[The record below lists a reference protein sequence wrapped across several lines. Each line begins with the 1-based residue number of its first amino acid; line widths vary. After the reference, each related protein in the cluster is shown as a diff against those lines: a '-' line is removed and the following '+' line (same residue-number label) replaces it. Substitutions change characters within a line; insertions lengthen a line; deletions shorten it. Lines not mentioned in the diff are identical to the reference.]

1 MTNSRP
7 AKHTVVMTAKAE
19 FLVFVCLFI
28 WTRWFESQLYVI
40 DRSLDSSGTVT
51 ACQVSTEAPG
61 VQWVPLDDVIVL
73 GSGVGGCGPQKVIG
87 DMTSRRYERT
97 IILF

>member
-7 AKHTVVMTAKAE
+7 AKHTVVMMAKAE

-73 GSGVGGCGPQKVIG
+73 GNMEKISQLGWGFGDGESECG
-87 DMTSRRYERT
+87 
-97 IILF
+97 